1 MNISFQTTDITDK
14 KSSDIGKSNY
24 YASIQK
30 ADTTQTRK
38 SSGVYADIGN
48 QSSFDVTAYSK
59 GSTESSN
66 SADTKA
72 SKEVE
77 ALRKM
82 DIVYSNTMSGA
93 DYEKAKQDGYS
104 LKDVNSEDAV
114 NIVDRIKTELAEAG
128 TVITG
133 FNDDL
138 SVDDLA
144 DITGSTAYANEI
156 VNSFHEND
164 IPISNDNV
172 IDTINAVN
180 TALGLVTPSEEALLY
195 LAGNEA
201 EPTIR
206 NIYEAS
212 YSTNGNDNVSR
223 GTYFEQ
229 DIEGYVAQSGNADGF
244 TELSKDIEKVV
255 ESAGFD
261 KKDKTAINAATEI
274 VENGVPL
281 TDNTLSAYIVNKEMV
296 FPVERQTAISAAALA
311 ISSGKEAMDGN
322 LSIVNDKNENQTN
335 LTAARR
341 QLEESRLMMTTK
353 ANSELLDS
361 GLQIDIQPMEELIS
375 KLKETEDVGSDDISS
390 VIVQDGS
397 LLTNNAS
404 NADTA
409 VEIYQK
415 LAAFSAMHVGL
426 IGAYSDE
433 FKTDTLGEIIDHTS
447 ETEFSYVVNEKIR
460 NTSAEDT
467 YEALMTKP
475 RSDLGD
481 SISKAFGNTDEIL
494 QDLDMDITQDNQRAV
509 RILGY
514 NSMEL
519 TKENIEDVR
528 AIDSKLTKVVDSLK
542 PGTVLNMIRENKN
555 PLNMTLDELDTYL
568 DEKNSSTSAAD
579 EKFEKFLFK
588 LDRSGDISSEERSSY
603 IGIYRLFDNL
613 QRTDDAAIGM
623 VLGTRAEMTVG
634 NLLTAMKSINT
645 ASGKGIDY
653 KIDDSFGGVDDV
665 SSGIKISDQI
675 ESAFTYYSE
684 KADETFD
691 KLEPEKL
698 IEFEPSGETTLLELS
713 DAMEELDVS
722 SELENEWNKVQ
733 RREIADSFSG
743 SEGGTDGLSAAEKL
757 LLNSGETVT
766 VSLLE
771 GTKELL
777 ESRKK
782 NGDSALGKVKKK
794 MSTADIDSIR
804 KGFLDDDTDDTTQS
818 YKASLEDISTSI
830 EDELRDFIS
839 DTDVTYIDMK
849 VISLVNKQL
858 SVAERMADHNSF
870 EIPIISG
877 DEIVSMHVTLSD
889 KLEGGAKVEAAI
901 DTNECG
907 SLRAVMDIDEGNVS
921 GVFLVE
927 AEETQAIKA
936 YCEGVI
942 QKLEEG
948 IKNNYSNLKFDQ
960 KDMAVIYGSKRET
973 VTEVG
978 SDTKVSDK
986 ALFNLAKAFVKSV

>member
-1 MNISFQTTDITDK
+1 MNISFSTTDITDK

-24 YASIQK
+24 SVSIQK
-30 ADTTQTRK
+30 TDTSQARE

-59 GSTESSN
+59 SSTESSN

-104 LKDVNSEDAV
+104 LKDINSEDAV
-114 NIVDRIKTELAEAG
+114 NIVDKIKTELAESG
-128 TVITG
+128 TVISG

-144 DITGSTAYANEI
+144 GITGSTAYANEI
-156 VNSFHEND
+156 ANSFHEND
-164 IPISNDNV
+164 IPVSNDNV
-172 IDTINAVN
+172 MDTINAVN
-180 TALGLVTPSEEALLY
+180 IALGLATPSEEALLY

-212 YSTNGNDNVSR
+212 YSTNGNDNISR

-229 DIEGYVAQSGNADGF
+229 DVEGYVAKSGSADGL

-255 ESAGFD
+255 ESAGYD
-261 KKDKTAINAATEI
+261 KKDKTAINAATDI
-274 VENGVPL
+274 VENGVSL
-281 TDNTLSAYIVNKEMV
+281 TDNTLSAYLANKEIV
-296 FPVERQTAISAAALA
+296 FPVERQTAINAAALA

-335 LTAARR
+335 LTTARR
-341 QLEESRLMMTTK
+341 QLEEARLLMTTK

-375 KLKETEDVGSDDISS
+375 KLKETENSETSTSS
-390 VIVQDGS
+390 NVVENDT
-397 LLTNNAS
+397 LLANNAS
-404 NADTA
+404 NVDTA

-415 LAAFSAMHVGL
+415 LAAFSTMHVGL

-494 QDLDMDITQDNQRAV
+494 QGLDMDVTDDNKRAV

-555 PLNMTLDELDTYL
+555 PLNMTLNELDTYL
-568 DEKNSSTSAAD
+568 DEKNSGTYAAD
-579 EKFEKFLFK
+579 EKYEKFLFK

-623 VLGTRAEMTVG
+623 VLGTGAEMTVG

-645 ASGKGIDY
+645 ARGKGIDY

-684 KADETFD
+684 KADKTFD

-698 IEFEPSGETTLLELS
+698 IEFEPGDETTLLELS

-830 EDELRDFIS
+830 EDELRNFIS

-849 VISLVNKQL
+849 AISLVNKQL

-901 DTNECG
+901 DTKECG

-927 AEETQAIKA
+927 AEETQTSKE

-960 KDMAVIYGSKRET
+960 KDMAVIYGSKSEN

>member
-1 MNISFQTTDITDK
+1 MNISFSTTDITDK

-24 YASIQK
+24 SVSIQK
-30 ADTTQTRK
+30 TDTSQARE

-59 GSTESSN
+59 SSTESSN

-104 LKDVNSEDAV
+104 LKDINSEDAV
-114 NIVDRIKTELAEAG
+114 NIVDKIKTELAESG
-128 TVITG
+128 TVISG

-144 DITGSTAYANEI
+144 GITGSTAYANEI
-156 VNSFHEND
+156 ANSFHEND
-164 IPISNDNV
+164 IPVSNDNV
-172 IDTINAVN
+172 MDTINAVN
-180 TALGLVTPSEEALLY
+180 IALGLATPSEEALLY

-212 YSTNGNDNVSR
+212 YSTNGNDNISR

-229 DIEGYVAQSGNADGF
+229 DVEGYVAKSGSADGL

-255 ESAGFD
+255 ESAGYD
-261 KKDKTAINAATEI
+261 KKDKTAINAATDI
-274 VENGVPL
+274 VENGVSL
-281 TDNTLSAYIVNKEMV
+281 TDNTLSAYLANKEIV
-296 FPVERQTAISAAALA
+296 FPVERQTAINAAALA

-335 LTAARR
+335 LTTARR
-341 QLEESRLMMTTK
+341 QLEEARLLMTTK

-375 KLKETEDVGSDDISS
+375 KLKETENSETSTSS
-390 VIVQDGS
+390 NVVENDT
-397 LLTNNAS
+397 LLANNAS
-404 NADTA
+404 NVDTA

-415 LAAFSAMHVGL
+415 LAAFSTMHVGL

-555 PLNMTLDELDTYL
+555 PLNMTLNELDTYL
-568 DEKNSSTSAAD
+568 DEKNSGTYAAD
-579 EKFEKFLFK
+579 EKYEKFLFK

-623 VLGTRAEMTVG
+623 VLGTGAEMTVG

-645 ASGKGIDY
+645 ARGKGIDY

-684 KADETFD
+684 KADKTFD

-698 IEFEPSGETTLLELS
+698 IEFEPGDETTLLELS

-804 KGFLDDDTDDTTQS
+804 KGFLDDNTDDTTQS
-818 YKASLEDISTSI
+818 YKASLEDVSTSI

-849 VISLVNKQL
+849 AISLVNKQL